1 MSPQATPNRAPP
13 APKKGA
19 EPRGP
24 RAPLGE
30 RLAAWR
36 DQHFYGLFS
45 SLGRLAARP
54 WSTGLTVLVLG
65 FALALPLL
73 FWLVFDNA
81 RELSGGLREAREVTA
96 FLKPGLDARSAE
108 ACADELRRRAD
119 VAAVLLRT
127 PEQGLA
133 EFRQLSGFGEAL
145 DALQGNPLPSV
156 LVVTPREATDVDE
169 PPLVAALRADTRVD
183 LVQYDA
189 AWRRKLSGILHFG
202 ERVVAVVAALL
213 ALATLLVIGNTV
225 RMDIQA
231 RSAEISVMQMIGASN
246 GFVRRPFLYA
256 AEISVMQMI
265 GASNGFVRRPF
276 LYAGLWYGLLGAA
289 FALLI
294 VVAVELALAEPIGR
308 LVDSYA
314 HRFALHG
321 IGLDAVAAL
330 VGASVLLGWCGAWI
344 VTARHLAAGRPA

>member
-1 MSPQATPNRAPP
+1 MSRQATPNRTAP
-13 APKKGA
+13 ASKRGA

-30 RLAAWR
+30 RLVAWR
-36 DQHFYGLFS
+36 DQHFHGFFA

-96 FLKPGLDARSAE
+96 FLKPGLDARSAGI
-108 ACADELRRRAD
+108 CADELRQRND

-145 DALQGNPLPSV
+145 DALQGNPLPTV
-156 LVVTPREATDVDE
+156 LVVTPREATDLDE

-256 AEISVMQMI
+256 
-265 GASNGFVRRPF
+265 
-276 LYAGLWYGLLGAA
+276 GLWYGLLGAA

-321 IGLDAVAAL
+321 IGIDAVVAV
-330 VGASVLLGWCGAWI
+330 VGASALLGWCGAWI

>member
-1 MSPQATPNRAPP
+1 MSAQAERTRAAPA

-19 EPRGP
+19 EPRAP
-24 RAPLGE
+24 RTPLGV

-36 DQHFYGLFS
+36 DQHFYGFFS
-45 SLGRLAARP
+45 SLGRLVARP
-54 WSTGLTVLVLG
+54 WATALTVLVLG

-73 FWLVFDNA
+73 FWLVYDNA
-81 RELSGGLREAREVTA
+81 RALSGGLREAREVTA
-96 FLKPGLDARSAE
+96 FLKPGLDARV
-108 ACADELRRRAD
+108 ADALAAELRGRTDIAD
-119 VAAVLLRT
+119 VVVRT

-145 DALQGNPLPSV
+145 DALHGNPLPSV
-156 LVVTPREATDVDE
+156 LVVMPRDVGSAD
-169 PPLVAALRADTRVD
+169 PPVLAALQADTRVD

-189 AWRRKLSGILHFG
+189 AWRRKLTGILHFG
-202 ERVVAVVAALL
+202 ERVVQVVAALL

-246 GFVRRPFLYA
+246 A
-256 AEISVMQMI
+256 
-265 GASNGFVRRPF
+265 FVRRPF

-289 FALLI
+289 LALVI
-294 VVAVELALAEPIGR
+294 VAAVEFALAEPVGR

-314 HRFALHG
+314 QRFTLHG
-321 IGLDAVAAL
+321 IGAEVVLAL
-330 VGASVLLGWCGAWI
+330 VFASAALGWCGAWI

>member
-1 MSPQATPNRAPP
+1 MSPQATPNRAAP

-30 RLAAWR
+30 RLVAWR
-36 DQHFYGLFS
+36 DQHFYGFFS

-54 WSTGLTVLVLG
+54 LSTGLTVLVLG

-81 RELSGGLREAREVTA
+81 RNLSGGLREAREVTA
-96 FLKPGLDARSAE
+96 FLKPGLDARSAG
-108 ACADELRRRAD
+108 ACADELRQRDD

-145 DALQGNPLPSV
+145 DALQGNPLPTV
-156 LVVTPREATDVDE
+156 LVVTPRGTTDLDE

-256 AEISVMQMI
+256 
-265 GASNGFVRRPF
+265 
-276 LYAGLWYGLLGAA
+276 GLWYGLFGAV

-294 VVAVELALAEPIGR
+294 VVAVQLALAEPIGR

-321 IGLDAVAAL
+321 IGLDAVAA
-330 VGASVLLGWCGAWI
+330 VVVASTLLGWCGAWI

>member
-156 LVVTPREATDVDE
+156 LVVTPREATDADE

-231 RSAEISVMQMIGASN
+231 RS
-246 GFVRRPFLYA
+246 